1 MPSSI
6 FVALRVA
13 ATPERAF
20 DVFTREIGLWWQ
32 HNDLFQFTRRGAG
45 TLALE
50 PGEGGRLTETF
61 DDGAVFEIGRVQVWQ
76 PPQRLVLTWRQE
88 SFAPE
93 QRTEVHVSFE
103 AVGAPPDVETRVT
116 VQHFGW
122 DEIPSGSVA
131 KHGFPSGVFLQRHA
145 EYWQFL
151 LRSLSGTV
159 RATGS

>member
-6 FVALRVA
+6 LVALRVA
-13 ATPERAF
+13 ATPQRAF

-32 HNDLFQFTRRGAG
+32 HNGLFQFTRRGAG

-61 DDGAVFEIGRVQVWQ
+61 DDGSVFEIGRVRVWQ
-76 PPQRLVLTWRQE
+76 PGQRLVLSWRQE

-93 QRTEVHVSFE
+93 QETEVHVSFE
-103 AVGAPPDVETRVT
+103 AVGQAPDIETRVT

-122 DEIPSGSVA
+122 DDIPSASVA
-131 KHGFPSGVFLQRHA
+131 KHGFPSQVFQLRHG
-145 EYWQFL
+145 EYWQTL
-151 LRSLSGTV
+151 LRSYRERLSH
-159 RATGS
+159 

>member
-1 MPSSI
+1 MPSSV

-32 HNDLFQFTRRGAG
+32 HNDLFQFTRRGGG

-50 PGEGGRLTETF
+50 PGEGGHLTETY

-76 PPQRLVLTWRQE
+76 PPQRLVLSWRQE
-88 SFAPE
+88 SFAPD
-93 QRTEVHVSFE
+93 QVTEVHVSFE
-103 AVGAPPDVETRVT
+103 AVGDETRVT

-122 DEIPSGSVA
+122 DFIPERNAA
-131 KHGFPSGVFLQRHA
+131 KHGFPSPIFLQRHA
-145 EYWQFL
+145 EYW
-151 LRSLSGTV
+151 
-159 RATGS
+159 

>member
-6 FVALRVA
+6 LVALRVA

-32 HNDLFQFTRRGAG
+32 PNGLFQFTQRGNG

-61 DDGAVFEIGRVQVWQ
+61 DDGSLFEIGRVLVWQ
-76 PPQRLVLTWRQE
+76 PPERLVLTWRQE

-103 AVGAPPDVETRVT
+103 AVGAETRVT

-122 DEIPSGSVA
+122 DGIPGTSVA
-131 KHGFPSGVFLQRHA
+131 KHGFPAPVFLQRHA
-145 EYWQFL
+145 EYWQAL
-151 LRSLSGTV
+151 LRSLANSLLSS
-159 RATGS
+159 AP